1 MSCAKEKL
9 VPKIMEYAEKQCPE
23 DALRDAWDDYYRL
36 GTRFE
41 ENHYRVLE
49 N

>member
-1 MSCAKEKL
+1 
-9 VPKIMEYAEKQCPE
+9 MEYAEKQCPE
-23 DALRDAWDDYYRL
+23 DALRDAWDDYYGL

-41 ENHYRVLE
+41 ENPYKVSE